1 MTFSE
6 MSVLY
11 VEDEVLIAMEVS
23 HILATLGLEKIELA
37 HTLRTAK
44 DVISQQ
50 HFDAAILD
58 VNLGNGE
65 RTLSVGRELRQMGTQ
80 VVFASGYNKWELSE
94 DYQSFEF
101 LEKPISVD
109 DLKAVLEKLKSKI
122 EN

>member
-6 MSVLY
+6 MSVLH

-23 HILATLGLEKIELA
+23 HVLASLGFKQVELA
-37 HTLRTAK
+37 HTLKSAE
-44 DVISQQ
+44 DIISKQR
-50 HFDAAILD
+50 FDAAILD

-65 RTLSVGRELRQMGTQ
+65 RTLSIGRKLRQMGTQ
-80 VVFASGYNKWELSE
+80 VVFASVYNRSELSE

-101 LEKPISVD
+101 LEKPISVL
-109 DLKAVLEKLKSKI
+109 DLTNVLQKLRARA

>member
-6 MSVLY
+6 MSVLH

-23 HILATLGLEKIELA
+23 HILAGLGFERIELA

-44 DVISQQ
+44 DVISRQY
-50 HFDAAILD
+50 FDAAILD

-65 RTLSVGRELRQMGTQ
+65 RTLSLGRELRQLGTE
-80 VVFASGYNKWELSE
+80 VVFASGYNQWELSE

-101 LEKPISVD
+101 LEKPISIA
-109 DLKAVLEKLKSKI
+109 DLKAVMEKLRSKI